1 MARKFN
7 ETKKITTVVYMKDG
21 RRAAA
26 TFPDHLSASEVERQM
41 LFQKHVPLRLIVG
54 SEHKFI

>member
-7 ETKKITTVVYMKDG
+7 ETKKITTVVYLLNG

-26 TFPDHLSASEVERQM
+26 TFPDHLTASEIERQM
-41 LFQKHVPLRLIVG
+41 LFQRHIPLRLIIG